1 MTNLKTTL
9 VHGAL
14 AASMAFGVVAATA
27 GAASAD
33 VVCNRWGDC
42 WRVHEHYTTYPPA
55 VGITF
60 HTDDWWATHP
70 RGHWRWHDRPD
81 DNGYYRD
88 GVWISF

>member
-1 MTNLKTTL
+1 VTKIKTAL

-14 AASMAFGVVAATA
+14 AVSMAVGIAATTA

-42 WRVHEHYTTYPPA
+42 WRVHERYDTYPPA

-60 HTDDWWATHP
+60 HDDAWWAAHP
-70 RGHWRWHDRPD
+70 SGHWRWHDRD
-81 DNGYYRD
+81 DDRGYYRD
-88 GVWISF
+88 GIWVSF